1 MKILFT
7 GDVMLGRLLNNVINW
22 ENYTYVLG
30 DTLNIINSADLSII
44 CVIRVS
50 VK

>member
-22 ENYTYVLG
+22 ENYTYVWG
-30 DTLNIINSADLSII
+30 DTLNIIRGAEFHYYMCYKSI
-44 CVIRVS
+44 R
-50 VK
+50 